1 MPQAEVNGTTLHY
14 RLDGPEAGA
23 VIMLSNS
30 LASTLH
36 MWDPQIPS
44 LTGAG
49 FRVLRYDSRGH
60 GQSAAPAGPYSM
72 DLLADDAIALL
83 DFLGIE
89 RVHFC
94 GLSKGGMVGQNLGTR
109 FGGRL
114 ISLILCDTA
123 AHLPTRQMWDER
135 IATVRAQGMVGFADA
150 TIDRWITKPGQ
161 QRLAEEVAEVRKMI
175 VGTPV
180 EGFCACSEA
189 IRDMDQREAIRK
201 IATPTLVIVGEHD
214 PGTPVEA
221 AKFIH
226 GQVDGSRLVIISEA
240 AHLCNIEQPERFNE
254 ALLGFLRARGGVTK

>member
-36 MWDPQIPS
+36 MWDPQIAG

-60 GQSAAPAGPYSM
+60 GQSTVPEGPYSIDM
-72 DLLADDAIALL
+72 LADDAIALL
-83 DFLGIE
+83 DSLGFE

-109 FGGRL
+109 FANRL
-114 ISLILCDTA
+114 LSLILCDTA
-123 AHLPTRQMWDER
+123 SHLPPPSVWDER

-161 QRLAEEVAEVRKMI
+161 QRLPEEVDKVRKMI

-201 IATPTLVIVGEHD
+201 ITTPTLVIVGEHD

-221 AKFIH
+221 AKFIQ
-226 GQVDGSRLVIISEA
+226 GRIAGSRLVIIPDA
-240 AHLCNIEQPERFNE
+240 AHLSNIEQPERFNE
-254 ALLGFLRARGGVTK
+254 ALLGFLRAGGEVTK